1 MRLVV
6 WFGNRI
12 RPVRTP
18 LIVVSDV
25 AVIAVSF
32 ILAFQLR
39 FDFSIPPEHWERFL
53 FSIPIVLIVRT
64 AAFFWFRLH
73 TGLWRYISLP
83 DFREIFKAV
92 TLSSVIILAVIV
104 IFLGHGFPRW
114 VLFVDWVLCLV
125 LISGTRLAIRMLR
138 ESYWGQFQGRS
149 AGEGGKR
156 VLIIGAGDV
165 GEMLLRDISR
175 NRPGSYDVVGFVDDD
190 PRKVGTRIHGCEV
203 LGSVGEMASICQRK
217 GVEELIIARPTLD
230 HEDRRRILKQC
241 WETGLPFKTVPPVD
255 AILQG
260 TAKVNQLQE
269 IEAEDIL
276 GREPL
281 KLDLGQLRGEF
292 EGKCVLVTG
301 AGGSIGSELCRQLG
315 ELALERLVLY
325 ERSES
330 SLFFLEHDLKRLF
343 PSVQVVSVIGDILD
357 RKTLDEV
364 ISAHAPE
371 FLFHAAAYKHVPLME
386 AHPIEAVRNNVFG
399 SEVVGEAAVRGG
411 VRKVVFVSTDKA
423 VRPVSIMGMTKR
435 LSECM
440 LQILEGGT
448 TKFVAVRFGN
458 VIGSEGSVVPL
469 FLWQMSKGMPI
480 TVTDARATRYFMLIS
495 EAAKLIIQAGV
506 LGEGGEIFFLDM
518 GEPVRVMDLAQNLI
532 RFSGLVPNRDVSIAI
547 SGLRPGERLEEH
559 LAMEREELLP
569 MGHEK
574 IFKVRACSFEQGE
587 FRRDLETLR
596 RLANERDQK
605 GVQAFI
611 REMAERY

>member
-12 RPVRTP
+12 RPVRTS

-32 ILAFQLR
+32 ISAFQLR

-53 FSIPIVLIVRT
+53 FSIPIVLIVRV
-64 AAFFWFRLH
+64 AAFYWFRLH

-92 TLSSVIILAVIV
+92 TLSSVVILAVIV

-114 VLFVDWVLCLV
+114 VLFVDWLLCLV

-138 ESYWGQFQGRS
+138 ESYWEQLLG
-149 AGEGGKR
+149 GEAERRKR

-175 NRPGSYDVVGFVDDD
+175 NQSGSYDIVGFVDDD
-190 PRKVGTRIHGCEV
+190 PRKAGVRIHGCEV
-203 LGSVGEMASICQRK
+203 LGGVEEMVSICKEK
-217 GVEELIIARPTLD
+217 GVEELIIALPTLN

-260 TAKVNQLQE
+260 TARVNQLQE

-315 ELALERLVLY
+315 ELAPKRLVLY

-343 PSVQVVSVIGDILD
+343 PSVQFASVIGDILD
-357 RKTLDEV
+357 RKALDGV
-364 ISAHAPE
+364 ISANAPE

-399 SEVVGEAAVRGG
+399 SEAVGEAAVKGG

-423 VRPVSIMGMTKR
+423 VRPASIMGMTKR

-440 LQILEGGT
+440 LQILEGST

-469 FLWQMSKGMPI
+469 FLWQMSKGMPV

-506 LGEGGEIFFLDM
+506 SGEGGEIFFLDM
-518 GEPVRVMDLAQNLI
+518 GEPVRIMSLAQNLI
-532 RFSGLVPNRDVSIAI
+532 RLSGSVPDREVPIVI
-547 SGLRPGERLEEH
+547 SGLRPGEKLRED
-559 LAMEREELLP
+559 LALEREELFSTE
-569 MGHEK
+569 HEK
-574 IFKVRACSFEQGE
+574 IFKVRSRPFEHGE

-596 RLANERDQK
+596 RLADERDK
-605 GVQAFI
+605 EGLQAFI
-611 REMAERY
+611 REITDKY

>member
-12 RPVRTP
+12 RPVRTS

-32 ILAFQLR
+32 ISAFQLR

-53 FSIPIVLIVRT
+53 FSIPIVLIVRV
-64 AAFFWFRLH
+64 AAFYWFRLH

-92 TLSSVIILAVIV
+92 TLSSVVILAVIV

-114 VLFVDWVLCLV
+114 VLFVDWLLCLV

-138 ESYWGQFQGRS
+138 ESYWEQLLG
-149 AGEGGKR
+149 GEAERRKR

-175 NRPGSYDVVGFVDDD
+175 NQSGSYDVVGFVDDD
-190 PRKVGTRIHGCEV
+190 PRKAGVRIHGCEV
-203 LGSVGEMASICQRK
+203 LGGVEEMVSICKEK
-217 GVEELIIARPTLD
+217 GVEELIIALPTLN

-260 TAKVNQLQE
+260 TARVNQLQE

-315 ELALERLVLY
+315 ELAPKRLVLY

-343 PSVQVVSVIGDILD
+343 PSVQFASVIGDILD
-357 RKTLDEV
+357 RKALDGV
-364 ISAHAPE
+364 ISANAPE

-399 SEVVGEAAVRGG
+399 SEAVGEAAVKGG

-423 VRPVSIMGMTKR
+423 VRPASIMGMTKR

-440 LQILEGGT
+440 LQILEGST

-469 FLWQMSKGMPI
+469 FLWQMSKGMPV

-506 LGEGGEIFFLDM
+506 SGEGGEIFFLDM
-518 GEPVRVMDLAQNLI
+518 GEPVRIMSLAQNLI
-532 RFSGLVPNRDVSIAI
+532 RLSGSVPDREVPIVI
-547 SGLRPGERLEEH
+547 SGLRPGEKLRED
-559 LAMEREELLP
+559 LALEREELFSTE
-569 MGHEK
+569 HEK
-574 IFKVRACSFEQGE
+574 IFKVRSRPFEHGE

-596 RLANERDQK
+596 RLADERDK
-605 GVQAFI
+605 EGLQAFI
-611 REMAERY
+611 REITDKY

>member
-1 MRLVV
+1 M
-6 WFGNRI
+6 
-12 RPVRTP
+12 
-18 LIVVSDV
+18 VSDV

-32 ILAFQLR
+32 ISAFQLR

-53 FSIPIVLIVRT
+53 FSIPIVLIVRV
-64 AAFFWFRLH
+64 AAFYWFRLH

-92 TLSSVIILAVIV
+92 TLSSVVILAVIV

-114 VLFVDWVLCLV
+114 VLFVDWLLCLV
-125 LISGTRLAIRMLR
+125 LISGTRLAIRMMR
-138 ESYWGQFQGRS
+138 ESYWEQLLG
-149 AGEGGKR
+149 GEAERRKR

-175 NRPGSYDVVGFVDDD
+175 NQSGSYDVVGFVDDD
-190 PRKVGTRIHGCEV
+190 PRKAGVRIHGCEV
-203 LGSVGEMASICQRK
+203 LGGVEEMVSICKEK
-217 GVEELIIARPTLD
+217 GVEELIIALPTLN

-260 TAKVNQLQE
+260 TARVNQLQE

-315 ELALERLVLY
+315 ELAPKRLVLY

-343 PSVQVVSVIGDILD
+343 PSVQFASVIGDILD
-357 RKTLDEV
+357 RKALDGV
-364 ISAHAPE
+364 ISANAPE

-399 SEVVGEAAVRGG
+399 SEAVGEAAVKGG

-423 VRPVSIMGMTKR
+423 VRPASIMGMTKR

-440 LQILEGGT
+440 LQILEGST

-469 FLWQMSKGMPI
+469 FLWQMSKGMPV

-506 LGEGGEIFFLDM
+506 SGEGGEIFFLDM
-518 GEPVRVMDLAQNLI
+518 GEPVRIMSLAQNLI
-532 RFSGLVPNRDVSIAI
+532 RLSGSVPDREVPIVI
-547 SGLRPGERLEEH
+547 SGLRPGEKLRED
-559 LAMEREELLP
+559 LALEREELFSTE
-569 MGHEK
+569 HEK
-574 IFKVRACSFEQGE
+574 IFKVRSRPFEHGE

-596 RLANERDQK
+596 RLADERDK
-605 GVQAFI
+605 EGLQAFI
-611 REMAERY
+611 REITDKY

>member
-12 RPVRTP
+12 RPVRTS

-32 ILAFQLR
+32 ISAFQLR

-53 FSIPIVLIVRT
+53 FSIPIVLIVRV
-64 AAFFWFRLH
+64 AAFYWFRLH

-92 TLSSVIILAVIV
+92 TLSSVVILAVIV

-114 VLFVDWVLCLV
+114 VLFVDWLLCLV
-125 LISGTRLAIRMLR
+125 LISGTRLAIRMMR
-138 ESYWGQFQGRS
+138 ESYWEQLLG
-149 AGEGGKR
+149 GEAERRKR

-175 NRPGSYDVVGFVDDD
+175 NQSGSYDVVGFVDDD
-190 PRKVGTRIHGCEV
+190 PRKAGVRIHGCEV
-203 LGSVGEMASICQRK
+203 LGGVEEMVSICKEK
-217 GVEELIIARPTLD
+217 GVEELIIALPTLN

-260 TAKVNQLQE
+260 TARVNQLQE

-315 ELALERLVLY
+315 ELAPKRLVLY

-343 PSVQVVSVIGDILD
+343 PSVQFASVIGDILD
-357 RKTLDEV
+357 RKALDGV
-364 ISAHAPE
+364 ISANAPE

-399 SEVVGEAAVRGG
+399 SEAVGEAAVKGG

-423 VRPVSIMGMTKR
+423 VRPASIMGMTKR

-440 LQILEGGT
+440 LQILEGST

-469 FLWQMSKGMPI
+469 FLWQMSKGMPV

-506 LGEGGEIFFLDM
+506 SGEGGEIFFLDM
-518 GEPVRVMDLAQNLI
+518 GEPVRIMSLAQNLI
-532 RFSGLVPNRDVSIAI
+532 RLSGSVPDREVPIVI
-547 SGLRPGERLEEH
+547 SGLRPGEKLRED
-559 LAMEREELLP
+559 LALEREELFSTE
-569 MGHEK
+569 HEK
-574 IFKVRACSFEQGE
+574 IFKVRSRPFEHGE

-596 RLANERDQK
+596 RLADERDK
-605 GVQAFI
+605 EGLQAFI
-611 REMAERY
+611 REITDKY